1 MKTVSIN
8 IDKKGNAKV
17 NLEGFHGQGCSKVT
31 EALKRIG
38 KSSVET
44 NKPEF
49 YENNSNSNTVVN
61 GGF

>member
-17 NLEGFHGQGCSKVT
+17 DLEGFHGQGCSKVT